1 MCPVTLRVT
10 EVEQWAMDPNR
21 EREIGGAC
29 RAVRCGVLGRYQGNE
44 VSFPGMEIRGL
55 KKEK

>member
-1 MCPVTLRVT
+1 MCPVTLRGI

-21 EREIGGAC
+21 QREIGGAC
-29 RAVRCGVLGRYQGNE
+29 QAVRCGVLGRYQGNE
-44 VSFPGMEIRGL
+44 VSFPGMEIGGL